1 MTNLSKKK
9 SCQFIVA
16 VMTVVLLTLI
26 DLFTKKQ
33 AVILLKT
40 RPSFSVIPGVLEF
53 CYLENYGAA
62 WGMLR
67 NFRWL
72 FLLIVAVLLIAF
84 PYLYAKIP
92 DVKRYLCLKILFLF
106 FLAGA
111 LGNGIDRL
119 VYGYVRDFIYISL
132 IDFPVFNLADCY
144 VTVSMFLA
152 MIIYRKEIKEW
163 ITSS

>member
-1 MTNLSKKK
+1 MTKKK
-9 SCQFIVA
+9 SKQFLIA
-16 VMTVVLLTLI
+16 VITIIIFSFI

-33 AVILLKT
+33 AAIFLKS
-40 RPSFSVIPGVLEF
+40 RPAFSVIPGVLEF

-62 WGMLR
+62 WGMFR

-72 FLLIVAVLLIAF
+72 FLLIVAVLLVAF
-84 PYLYAKIP
+84 PYLYFKIP
-92 DVKRYLCLKILFLF
+92 EGKRYRLLKILFLF
-106 FLAGA
+106 FIAGA

-132 IDFPVFNLADCY
+132 IDFPVFNVADCY